1 MYNLAALH
9 TQKGYVK
16 ITVECV
22 KTGSFQTALDSEA
35 IDRAVES
42 LLSAVDLFQTILSYV
57 SYLYLDAAVLPELR
71 YASLVFVR
79 VCHWIYPSSETS
91 VWRKPSISRR
101 SSRVARDS
109 SDLGPRPDVHG
120 SETALRQCPGESL
133 EGGSRQTRCSEH
145 IKAMMELCYVQAL
158 FFHSYMT
165 KEQLEDY
172 TVHGTGRRLQLHLLL
187 HGGDASVC

>member
-57 SYLYLDAAVLPELR
+57 SYLYLDAAVLPW
-71 YASLVFVR
+71 R
-79 VCHWIYPSSETS
+79 V
-91 VWRKPSISRR
+91 SRR
-101 SSRVARDS
+101 RVSA
-109 SDLGPRPDVHG
+109 
-120 SETALRQCPGESL
+120 
-133 EGGSRQTRCSEH
+133 TRCSG
-145 IKAMMELCYVQAL
+145 
-158 FFHSYMT
+158 ST
-165 KEQLEDY
+165 S
-172 TVHGTGRRLQLHLLL
+172 RR
-187 HGGDASVC
+187 

>member
-42 LLSAVDLFQTILSYV
+42 LLSAVDMFQTILSYV

-109 SDLGPRPDVHG
+109 RPDVHG

-133 EGGSRQTRCSEH
+133 EGGSRRL
-145 IKAMMELCYVQAL
+145 AVQGAHQGDDGAVL
-158 FFHSYMT
+158 RAGTLLS
-165 KEQLEDY
+165 QLHDEGAAGGL
-172 TVHGTGRRLQLHLLL
+172 HRPWHGRRLQLHLLL

>member
-101 SSRVARDS
+101 SSRVARHSRPRLS
-109 SDLGPRPDVHG
+109 S
-120 SETALRQCPGESL
+120 
-133 EGGSRQTRCSEH
+133 
-145 IKAMMELCYVQAL
+145 
-158 FFHSYMT
+158 
-165 KEQLEDY
+165 
-172 TVHGTGRRLQLHLLL
+172 
-187 HGGDASVC
+187 